1 MQKQTISRI
10 VNKPTIVLDT
20 QTGSDT
26 MTPIRLIAKPR
37 LKESKLG
44 LRDKRRRT
52 WSSP

>member
-10 VNKPTIVLDT
+10 VIKPTIVLNK
-20 QTGSDT
+20 QTGSEA
-26 MTPIRLIAKPR
+26 MMPVRLIAKPR
-37 LKESKLG
+37 LKENKLG

>member
-10 VNKPTIVLDT
+10 VIKPTIVLDT
-20 QTGSDT
+20 QTGSEA
-26 MTPIRLIAKPR
+26 MTPVRLIAKPR
-37 LKESKLG
+37 LKENKLG